1 MRSAARPTDL
11 ALRLAMSIPWLL
23 SGVLLFGPLAALVGV
38 AGETLLR
45 EPSDALSLALP
56 AGRQAALLLRS
67 VALSACVAFLD
78 LALGVLFVCAAWR
91 LNRRLAWVRWLPLVM
106 LAIPPYIHALAWN
119 ALVYRLTL
127 WLGVVPP
134 QGFWMSVWVMAM
146 ALLPA
151 GVGVALAGLE
161 TVSPALVDAARI
173 QNDDTTVLRRI
184 IVPLASPLLA
194 AGGGLIFLLSFTDYS
209 VPSLFGVNTY
219 ALDIFAEFSASR
231 SPARAFLASVPM
243 LLLIIATLAAGQ
255 RLLRSAAQL
264 PVHGASP
271 WRLPP
276 RWTPA
281 FSVLQGIGVIVAAG
295 QIAVPLV
302 ILCWLSW
309 SGAGVQTTLRS
320 AFQEVWLSF
329 IVAGATACFSLALA
343 WMLVETAGQQRLNR
357 FAVWLLFLP
366 AAIPAP
372 LIGIGLVALWNHP
385 GTVALYDSAWMPV
398 LAALARFAPL
408 ALALAIAQ
416 HGRVDPLM
424 WDAARVFQ
432 ASGLHT
438 AWRIRL
444 PLLAPGLVAGASLVF
459 ALALGELG
467 ATLIVA
473 PPGQSTLTMRIY
485 NYLHYGASDVVAGL
499 CLTMA
504 LLTLTAGTVSA
515 VALALWRRPSGSSPL
530 HAPSQGLE

>member
-1 MRSAARPTDL
+1 MRSTARPTSL
-11 ALRLAMSIPWLL
+11 ALRLATSILWLL
-23 SGVLLFGPLAALVGV
+23 SGMLVFGPLAALLG
-38 AGETLLR
+38 AGGEALLR
-45 EPSDALSLALP
+45 EPGDALSLALP
-56 AGRQAALLLRS
+56 SGRQATLLLRS
-67 VALSACVAFLD
+67 VALSACVACLD

-91 LNRRLAWVRWLPLVM
+91 FGQRLAWMRWFPLVM

-119 ALVYRLTL
+119 TLVYRLSL
-127 WLGVVPP
+127 WLGAVPP

-151 GVGVALAGLE
+151 GIGVALAGLE

-173 QNDDTTVLRRI
+173 HHDDTTVLWRI
-184 IVPLASPLLA
+184 VVPLASPLLA

-219 ALDIFAEFSASR
+219 ALDIFAEFSASH
-231 SPARAFLASVPM
+231 SPARAFLASAPM
-243 LLLIIATLAAGQ
+243 LLLIILVLAGGQ
-255 RLLRSAAQL
+255 RLLRSVAHL
-264 PVHGASP
+264 PVPGVSP

-281 FSVLQGIGVIVAAG
+281 FNALQGIGLIVAAG
-295 QIAVPLV
+295 QIAVPLAM
-302 ILCWLSW
+302 LLWLSW
-309 SGAGVQTTLRS
+309 TGEGLQTTLQS
-320 AFQEVWLSF
+320 AVQELRLSF
-329 IVAGATACFSLALA
+329 IIAGAAACVSLLLA
-343 WMLVETAGQQRLNR
+343 WILAETRGQRQSNR

-372 LIGIGLVALWNHP
+372 LIGIGLAALWNHP
-385 GTVALYDSAWMPV
+385 GTGALYDSALMPV

-408 ALALAIAQ
+408 AMALAIAQ
-416 HGRVDPLM
+416 HDRVDPLL

-432 ASGLHT
+432 ASSLHA

-459 ALALGELG
+459 ALTLGELG

-473 PPGQSTLTMRIY
+473 PPGQSTLTLRIY

-504 LLTLTAGTVSA
+504 LLTLTAGAVSA
-515 VALALWRRPSGSSPL
+515 ISLALWRRPPGSPHL
-530 HAPSQGLE
+530 HAQSHGSE

>member
-1 MRSAARPTDL
+1 MRPAARLTDL
-11 ALRLAMSIPWLL
+11 ALRLAASIPWLL
-23 SGVLLFGPLAALVGV
+23 SGVLVFGPLAALVGV
-38 AGETLLR
+38 SSAALLH
-45 EPSDALSLALP
+45 EPGDALSLALP
-56 AGRQAALLLRS
+56 SGRQAALLLRS

-91 LNRRLAWVRWLPLVM
+91 LSRRMAWVRWLPLVL

-119 ALVYRLTL
+119 ALVYRLSL

-134 QGFWMSVWVMAM
+134 HGFWMSVWVMAM

-151 GVGVALAGLE
+151 GIGVALAGME

-173 QNDDTTVLRRI
+173 QNDDTTVLWRVMI
-184 IVPLASPLLA
+184 PLASPLLA

-209 VPSLFGVNTY
+209 VPSLFGVTTY

-243 LLLIIATLAAGQ
+243 LLLIIAVLAAGS

-271 WRLPP
+271 WHLPP

-281 FSVLQGIGVIVAAG
+281 FSALQGVGVIVAAG

-302 ILCWLSW
+302 VLFWLSW
-309 SGAGVQTTLRS
+309 SSEGLQTTLRS
-320 AFQEVWLSF
+320 AFQELRLSF
-329 IVAGATACFSLALA
+329 IVAGAAACISLVLA
-343 WMLVETAGQQRLNR
+343 WMLVETAGRQRLNR
-357 FAVWLLFLP
+357 FAAWLLFLP

-385 GTVALYDSAWMPV
+385 ATVALYDSAWMPV

-408 ALALAIAQ
+408 AMALAIAQ
-416 HGRVDPLM
+416 YGRVDPLL

-459 ALALGELG
+459 ALTLGELG

-485 NYLHYGASDVVAGL
+485 NYLHYGASDVVSRL

-504 LLTLTAGTVSA
+504 LLTLTAGVLSA
-515 VALALWRRPSGSSPL
+515 VSLALGRRPAGSPPL
-530 HAPSQGLE
+530 HTPSQGAE